1 MSQSFDYII
10 AGGGSAGCVLANR
23 LSKDPNI
30 KVLLIEAG
38 GTDWHPFVKM
48 PAGVLELMSGE
59 GAGKFYNY
67 GYWTEGQPHLNNRKL
82 FFPRG
87 KGVGGSSNIN
97 GMLYVRGH
105 SRDYDLWRQL
115 GNEGWSYEEVLP
127 YFKRS
132 EKNENGSSEFHGSDG
147 ELGVQNSIFDNNPLH
162 RCFLDAGIEAGYKY
176 REDLNEID
184 NEGFGPCQQTIWK
197 GKRASTALA
206 FINPI
211 KDRKNLTIFT
221 NSTTNKLLFKNNKC
235 IGLEYLKGRK
245 VNKVFAD
252 REVIVCGGTINSPQ
266 ILQLSGI
273 GKGDYLK
280 KWNLDVISD
289 LPGVGE
295 NLQDHVDILSHYE
308 CTQPVTEAKY
318 TAGGLASIKMAAVLI
333 QWLLTKK
340 GPGIDI
346 GLSGLSFLKTDD
358 SLDLPD
364 IQMHFIGSLLQDHGK
379 IRPESHAFSNHI
391 CMLRPESRG
400 YVALKSLDPTIQ
412 PIIQPNYFST
422 QKDRDTMIKGVK
434 MSREIINQSA
444 FDEYRGEEI
453 NPGKHIQSDQDIEDY
468 IRGYAETI
476 YHPVGTCKMGN
487 DENSVVDDKLR
498 VRGVEN
504 LRVVD
509 ASVMPTLIGGNTN
522 APTIMIAEK
531 AADCILGNDPLPP
544 QIVSSKEQIVSS
556 KEKTT
561 A

>member
-23 LSKDPNI
+23 LSKDPTI

-127 YFKRS
+127 YFKKS
-132 EKNENGSSEFHGSDG
+132 EKNENGSSEFHSSDG

-162 RCFLDAGIEAGYKY
+162 RCFLNAGIEAGYKY
-176 REDLNEID
+176 REDLNEVD

-197 GKRASTALA
+197 GKRASAALA

-221 NSTTNKLLFKNNKC
+221 GSTTNKLLFKGSKC
-235 IGLEYLKGRK
+235 IGVEYLKGRK
-245 VNKVFAD
+245 VNQVFAD
-252 REVIVCGGTINSPQ
+252 REIIVCGGAINSPQ

-273 GKGDYLK
+273 GKADYLK
-280 KWNLDVISD
+280 KWNLDIVSD

-318 TAGGLASIKMAAVLI
+318 TSGGLATIRMAAILI

-340 GPGIDI
+340 GPGNDI

-364 IQMHFIGSLLQDHGK
+364 IQMHFVGSLLKDHGK
-379 IRPESHAFSNHI
+379 TRPESHAFSNHV

-400 YVALKSLDPTIQ
+400 YIALKSLDPTIQ

-453 NPGKHIQSDQDIEDY
+453 NPGQHIQSDQDIEDY
-468 IRGYAETI
+468 IRGHAETI

-487 DENSVVDDKLR
+487 DEFSVVDDKLR
-498 VRGVEN
+498 VRGVQN

-544 QIVSSKEQIVSS
+544 QIVSSKE
-556 KEKTT
+556 KT
-561 A
+561 AA

>member
-1 MSQSFDYII
+1 MIERFDYII

-38 GTDWHPFVKM
+38 GTTWHPLVKM
-48 PAGVLELMSGE
+48 PAGVLELISGE

-67 GYWTEGQPHLNNRKL
+67 SYWTEGQPHLNNRKL

-105 SRDYDLWRQL
+105 SRDYDIWRQL

-127 YFKRS
+127 YFKKS
-132 EKNENGSSEFHGSDG
+132 ENNENGESEFHGIDG
-147 ELGVQNSIFDNNPLH
+147 ELSVQNPIFDNNPLH
-162 RCFLDAGIEAGYKY
+162 RCFLNAGIQAGYKY
-176 REDLNEID
+176 IEDINSFD
-184 NEGFGPCQQTIWK
+184 NEGFGPCPQTISK
-197 GKRASTALA
+197 GYRASTSFS

-211 KDRKNLTIFT
+211 KDRTNLTIIT
-221 NSTTNKLLFKNNKC
+221 KSITKKLLFESTKC
-235 IGLEYLKGRK
+235 IGLEYINGKNVHK
-245 VNKVFAD
+245 VYAE
-252 REVIVCGGTINSPQ
+252 REVLVCGGAINSPQ

-273 GKGDYLK
+273 GKGDYIK
-280 KWNLDVISD
+280 KWGLDVIAD

-295 NLQDHVDILSHYE
+295 NLQDHLDVLAHYE

-318 TAGGLASIKMAAVLI
+318 TAGGLAFVRMAGILA

-340 GPGIDI
+340 GAGNDI
-346 GLSGLSFLKTDD
+346 GLSGVSFLKTDD
-358 SLDLPD
+358 TLDLPD
-364 IQMHFIGSLLQDHGK
+364 IQMHFIGSLLKDHGK
-379 IRPESHAFSNHI
+379 TRPDSHAFSNHV

-400 YVALKSLDPTIQ
+400 YIALKSLDPNVQ
-412 PIIQPNYFST
+412 PIIQPNYFAT
-422 QKDRDTMIKGVK
+422 QKDRDTLIKGVK
-434 MSREIINQSA
+434 ISREIMNQPA
-444 FDEYRGEEI
+444 FDEFRGKEI
-453 NPGKHIQSDQDIEDY
+453 NPGDHIQTDQEIEEF
-468 IRGYAETI
+468 IRNHGETI

-487 DENSVVDDKLR
+487 DEFSVVDDKLR

-531 AADCILGNDPLPP
+531 ISDHILGNDFLSP
-544 QIVSSKEQIVSS
+544 QTVNYKN
-556 KEKTT
+556 KT
-561 A
+561 AA

>member
-1 MSQSFDYII
+1 MSESFDYII

-23 LSKDPNI
+23 LSKNPDV

-38 GTDWHPFVKM
+38 GSTWHPFVKM
-48 PAGVLELMSGE
+48 PAGVLELISGE

-67 GYWTEGQPHLNNRKL
+67 SYWTEGQPHLNNRKL

-87 KGVGGSSNIN
+87 KGIGGSSNIN

-105 SRDYDLWRQL
+105 SRDYDIWRQL

-127 YFKRS
+127 YFKKS
-132 EKNENGSSEFHGSDG
+132 ERNENGNSEFHGSDG
-147 ELGVQNSIFDNNPLH
+147 ELSVQNPIFENNPLH
-162 RCFLDAGIEAGYKY
+162 RCFLDAGIQAGYKY
-176 REDLNEID
+176 IEDINTFD
-184 NEGFGPCQQTIWK
+184 NEGFGPCPQTISN
-197 GKRASTALA
+197 GYRASTSFS

-211 KDRKNLTIFT
+211 KNRKNLSIITKSIT
-221 NSTTNKLLFKNNKC
+221 NRLLFKGNKC
-235 IGLEYLKGRK
+235 IGLEYLNGKNVHK
-245 VNKVFAD
+245 VYAE
-252 REVIVCGGTINSPQ
+252 REVIVCGGAINSPQ

-273 GKGDYLK
+273 GKGDYIK
-280 KWNLDVISD
+280 KWGLDVVAD

-295 NLQDHVDILSHYE
+295 NLQDHLDVLSHYE

-318 TAGGLASIKMAAVLI
+318 TAGGLAFFRMAGILA

-340 GPGIDI
+340 GAGNDI
-346 GLSGLSFLKTDD
+346 GLSGVSFLKTDD

-364 IQMHFIGSLLQDHGK
+364 IQMHFIGSLLKDHGK
-379 IRPESHAFSNHI
+379 TRPDSHAFSNHV

-400 YVALKSLDPTIQ
+400 YIALKSLDPNIQ

-422 QKDRDTMIKGVK
+422 QKDRDTLIKGVK
-434 MSREIINQSA
+434 ISREIMNQPA
-444 FDEYRGEEI
+444 FDEFRGKEI
-453 NPGKHIQSDQDIEDY
+453 NPGDHIQTDKEIEEF
-468 IRGYAETI
+468 IRNHGETI

-487 DENSVVDDKLR
+487 DEFSVVDDKLR
-498 VRGVEN
+498 VRGVES

-531 AADCILGNDPLPP
+531 ISDHILGNDFLPP
-544 QIVSSKEQIVSS
+544 QTVNYKN
-556 KEKTT
+556 KT
-561 A
+561 AA

>member
-1 MSQSFDYII
+1 MSERFDYII

-23 LSKDPNI
+23 LSKDPTT

-38 GTDWHPFVKM
+38 GTTWHPFVKM
-48 PAGVLELMSGE
+48 PAGVLELISGE

-67 GYWTEGQPHLNNRKL
+67 SYWTEGQPHLNNRKL

-105 SRDYDLWRQL
+105 SRDYDIWRQL

-127 YFKRS
+127 YFKKS
-132 EKNENGSSEFHGSDG
+132 ENNENGESEFHGCDG
-147 ELGVQNSIFDNNPLH
+147 ELSVQNPIFENNPLH
-162 RCFLDAGIEAGYKY
+162 RCFLDAGIQAGYKY
-176 REDLNEID
+176 IEDINSFD
-184 NEGFGPCQQTIWK
+184 NEGFGPCPQTISN
-197 GKRASTALA
+197 GNRASTSFS

-211 KDRKNLTIFT
+211 KDRKNLKIITKSIT
-221 NSTTNKLLFKNNKC
+221 NRLLFESTKC
-235 IGLEYLKGRK
+235 IGLEYINGKNIYK
-245 VNKVFAD
+245 VYAE
-252 REVIVCGGTINSPQ
+252 REVLVCGGAINSPQ

-273 GKGDYLK
+273 GKGDYIK
-280 KWNLDVISD
+280 KWGLDVVAD

-295 NLQDHVDILSHYE
+295 NLQDHLDVLSHYE

-318 TAGGLASIKMAAVLI
+318 TAGGLAFFRMAGILA

-340 GPGIDI
+340 GAGNDI
-346 GLSGLSFLKTDD
+346 GLSGVSFLKTDN

-364 IQMHFIGSLLQDHGK
+364 IQMHFIGSLLKDHGK
-379 IRPESHAFSNHI
+379 TRPDSHAFSNHV

-400 YVALKSLDPTIQ
+400 YIALKSLDPNVQ

-422 QKDRDTMIKGVK
+422 QKDRDTLIKGVK
-434 MSREIINQSA
+434 ISREIMNQPA
-444 FDEYRGEEI
+444 FDEFRGKEI
-453 NPGKHIQSDQDIEDY
+453 NPGDHIQTDQEIEEF
-468 IRGYAETI
+468 IKSHGETI

-487 DENSVVDDKLR
+487 DEFSVVDDKLR

-531 AADCILGNDPLPP
+531 ISDHILGNDFLPP
-544 QIVSSKEQIVSS
+544 QTVNYKN
-556 KEKTT
+556 KT
-561 A
+561 AA

>member
-1 MSQSFDYII
+1 MSERFDYII

-38 GTDWHPFVKM
+38 GTTWHPLVKM
-48 PAGVLELMSGE
+48 PAGVLELISGE

-67 GYWTEGQPHLNNRKL
+67 SYWTEGQPHLNNRKL

-105 SRDYDLWRQL
+105 SRDYDIWRQL

-127 YFKRS
+127 YFKKS
-132 EKNENGSSEFHGSDG
+132 ENNENGESEFHGSDG
-147 ELGVQNSIFDNNPLH
+147 ELSVQNPIFDNNPLH
-162 RCFLDAGIEAGYKY
+162 RCFLNAGIQAGYKY
-176 REDLNEID
+176 IEDINSFD
-184 NEGFGPCQQTIWK
+184 NEGFGPCPQTISK
-197 GKRASTALA
+197 GYRASTSFS

-211 KDRKNLTIFT
+211 KDRTNLTIIT
-221 NSTTNKLLFKNNKC
+221 KSITKKLLFESTKC
-235 IGLEYLKGRK
+235 IGLEYINGKNVHK
-245 VNKVFAD
+245 VYAD
-252 REVIVCGGTINSPQ
+252 REVLVCGGAINSPQ

-273 GKGDYLK
+273 GKGDYIK
-280 KWNLDVISD
+280 KWGLDVIAD

-295 NLQDHVDILSHYE
+295 NLQDHLDVLAHYE

-318 TAGGLASIKMAAVLI
+318 TAGGLAFVRMAGILA

-340 GPGIDI
+340 GAGNDI
-346 GLSGLSFLKTDD
+346 GLSGVSFLKTDD
-358 SLDLPD
+358 TLDLPD
-364 IQMHFIGSLLQDHGK
+364 IQMHFIGSLLKDHGK
-379 IRPESHAFSNHI
+379 TRPDSHAFSNHV

-400 YVALKSLDPTIQ
+400 YIALKSLDPNVQ
-412 PIIQPNYFST
+412 PIIQPNYFAT
-422 QKDRDTMIKGVK
+422 QKDRDTLIKGVK
-434 MSREIINQSA
+434 ISREIMNQPA
-444 FDEYRGEEI
+444 FDEFRGKEI
-453 NPGKHIQSDQDIEDY
+453 NPGDHIQTDQEIEEF
-468 IRGYAETI
+468 IRNHGETI

-487 DENSVVDDKLR
+487 DEFSVVDDKLR

-531 AADCILGNDPLPP
+531 ISDHILGNDFLSP
-544 QIVSSKEQIVSS
+544 QTVNYKN
-556 KEKTT
+556 KT
-561 A
+561 AA

>member
-1 MSQSFDYII
+1 MSERFDYII

-38 GTDWHPFVKM
+38 GTTWHPLVKM
-48 PAGVLELMSGE
+48 PAGVLELISGE

-67 GYWTEGQPHLNNRKL
+67 SYWTEGQPHLNNRKL

-105 SRDYDLWRQL
+105 SRDYDIWRQL

-127 YFKRS
+127 YFKKS
-132 EKNENGSSEFHGSDG
+132 ENNENGESEFHGSDG
-147 ELGVQNSIFDNNPLH
+147 ELSVQNPIFDNNPLH
-162 RCFLDAGIEAGYKY
+162 RCFLDAGIQAGYKY
-176 REDLNEID
+176 IEDINSFD
-184 NEGFGPCQQTIWK
+184 NEGFGPCPQTISN
-197 GKRASTALA
+197 GYRASTSFS

-211 KDRKNLTIFT
+211 KDRTNLTIIT
-221 NSTTNKLLFKNNKC
+221 KSITKKLLFESTKC
-235 IGLEYLKGRK
+235 VGLEYINGKNVHK
-245 VNKVFAD
+245 VYAE
-252 REVIVCGGTINSPQ
+252 REVLVCGGAINSPQ

-273 GKGDYLK
+273 GKGDYIK
-280 KWNLDVISD
+280 KWGLDVIAD

-295 NLQDHVDILSHYE
+295 NLQDHLDVLAHYE

-318 TAGGLASIKMAAVLI
+318 TAGGLAFVRMAGILA

-340 GPGIDI
+340 GAGNDI
-346 GLSGLSFLKTDD
+346 GLSGVSFLKTDD
-358 SLDLPD
+358 TLDLPD
-364 IQMHFIGSLLQDHGK
+364 IQMHFIGSLLKDHGK
-379 IRPESHAFSNHI
+379 TRPDSHAFSNHV

-400 YVALKSLDPTIQ
+400 YIALKSLDPNVQ
-412 PIIQPNYFST
+412 PIIQPNYFAT
-422 QKDRDTMIKGVK
+422 QKDRDTLIKGVK
-434 MSREIINQSA
+434 ISREIMNQPA
-444 FDEYRGEEI
+444 FDEFRGKEI
-453 NPGKHIQSDQDIEDY
+453 NPGDHIQTDQEIEEF
-468 IRGYAETI
+468 IRNNGETI

-487 DENSVVDDKLR
+487 DEFSVVDDKLR

-531 AADCILGNDPLPP
+531 ISDHILGNDFLSP
-544 QIVSSKEQIVSS
+544 QTVNYKN
-556 KEKTT
+556 TT
-561 A
+561 AA

>member
-1 MSQSFDYII
+1 MSERFDYII

-38 GTDWHPFVKM
+38 GTTWHPLVKM
-48 PAGVLELMSGE
+48 PAGVLELISGE

-67 GYWTEGQPHLNNRKL
+67 SYWTEGQPHLNNRKL

-105 SRDYDLWRQL
+105 SRDYDIWRQL

-127 YFKRS
+127 YFKKS
-132 EKNENGSSEFHGSDG
+132 ENNENGESEFHGSDG
-147 ELGVQNSIFDNNPLH
+147 ELSVQNPIFDNNPLH
-162 RCFLDAGIEAGYKY
+162 RCFLDAGIQAGYKY
-176 REDLNEID
+176 TEDINSFD
-184 NEGFGPCQQTIWK
+184 NEGFGPCPQTISK
-197 GKRASTALA
+197 GYRASTSFS

-211 KDRKNLTIFT
+211 KDRTNLTIIT
-221 NSTTNKLLFKNNKC
+221 KSITKKLLFESTKC
-235 IGLEYLKGRK
+235 VGLEYINGKNVHK
-245 VNKVFAD
+245 VYAE
-252 REVIVCGGTINSPQ
+252 REVLVCGGAINSPQ

-273 GKGDYLK
+273 GKGDYIK
-280 KWNLDVISD
+280 KWGLDVIAD

-295 NLQDHVDILSHYE
+295 NLQDHLDVLAHYE

-318 TAGGLASIKMAAVLI
+318 TAGGLAFVRMAGILA

-340 GPGIDI
+340 GAGNDI
-346 GLSGLSFLKTDD
+346 GLSGVSFLKTDD
-358 SLDLPD
+358 TLDLPD
-364 IQMHFIGSLLQDHGK
+364 IQMHFIGSLLKDHGK
-379 IRPESHAFSNHI
+379 TRPDSHAFSNHV

-400 YVALKSLDPTIQ
+400 YIALKSLDPNVQ
-412 PIIQPNYFST
+412 PIIQPNYFAT
-422 QKDRDTMIKGVK
+422 QKDRDTLIKGVK
-434 MSREIINQSA
+434 ISREIMNQPA
-444 FDEYRGEEI
+444 FDEFRGKEI
-453 NPGKHIQSDQDIEDY
+453 NPGDHIQTDQEIEEF
-468 IRGYAETI
+468 IRNHGETI

-487 DENSVVDDKLR
+487 DEFSVVDDKLR

-531 AADCILGNDPLPP
+531 ISDHILGNDFLSP
-544 QIVSSKEQIVSS
+544 QTVNYKN
-556 KEKTT
+556 TT
-561 A
+561 AA

>member
-1 MSQSFDYII
+1 MSERFDYII

-38 GTDWHPFVKM
+38 GTTWHPLVKM
-48 PAGVLELMSGE
+48 PAGVLELISGE

-67 GYWTEGQPHLNNRKL
+67 SYWTEGQPHLNNRKL

-105 SRDYDLWRQL
+105 SRDYDIWRQL

-127 YFKRS
+127 YFKKS
-132 EKNENGSSEFHGSDG
+132 ENNENGESEFHGSDG
-147 ELGVQNSIFDNNPLH
+147 ELSVQNPIFDNNPLH
-162 RCFLDAGIEAGYKY
+162 RCFLDAGIQAGYKY
-176 REDLNEID
+176 IEDINSFD
-184 NEGFGPCQQTIWK
+184 NEGFGPCPQTISN
-197 GKRASTALA
+197 GYRASTSFS

-211 KDRKNLTIFT
+211 KDRTNLTIIT
-221 NSTTNKLLFKNNKC
+221 KSITKKLLFESTKC
-235 IGLEYLKGRK
+235 VGLEYINGKNVHK
-245 VNKVFAD
+245 VYAE
-252 REVIVCGGTINSPQ
+252 REVLVCGGAINSPQ

-273 GKGDYLK
+273 GKGDYIK
-280 KWNLDVISD
+280 KWGLDVIAD

-295 NLQDHVDILSHYE
+295 NLQDHLDVLAHYE

-318 TAGGLASIKMAAVLI
+318 TAGGLAFVRMAGILA

-340 GPGIDI
+340 GAGNDI
-346 GLSGLSFLKTDD
+346 GLSGVSFLKTDD
-358 SLDLPD
+358 TLDLPD
-364 IQMHFIGSLLQDHGK
+364 IQMHFIGSLLKDHGK
-379 IRPESHAFSNHI
+379 TRPDSHAFSNHV

-400 YVALKSLDPTIQ
+400 YIALKSLDPNVQ
-412 PIIQPNYFST
+412 PIIQPNYFAT
-422 QKDRDTMIKGVK
+422 QKDRDTLIKGVK
-434 MSREIINQSA
+434 ISREIMNQPA
-444 FDEYRGEEI
+444 FDEFRGKEI
-453 NPGKHIQSDQDIEDY
+453 NPGDHIQTDLEIEEF
-468 IRGYAETI
+468 IRNNGETI

-487 DENSVVDDKLR
+487 DEFSVVDDKLR

-531 AADCILGNDPLPP
+531 ISDHILGNDFLSP
-544 QIVSSKEQIVSS
+544 QTVNYKN
-556 KEKTT
+556 TT
-561 A
+561 AA

>member
-1 MSQSFDYII
+1 MSERFDYII

-38 GTDWHPFVKM
+38 GTTWHPLVKM
-48 PAGVLELMSGE
+48 PAGVLELISGE

-67 GYWTEGQPHLNNRKL
+67 SYWTEGQPHLNNRKL

-87 KGVGGSSNIN
+87 KGIGGSSNIN

-105 SRDYDLWRQL
+105 SRDYDIWRQL

-127 YFKRS
+127 YFKKS
-132 EKNENGSSEFHGSDG
+132 ENNENGESEFHGNSG
-147 ELGVQNSIFDNNPLH
+147 ELSVQNPIFENNPLH
-162 RCFLDAGIEAGYKY
+162 RCFLDAGIQAGYKY
-176 REDLNEID
+176 IEDINSFD
-184 NEGFGPCQQTIWK
+184 NEGFGPCPQTISK
-197 GKRASTALA
+197 GYRASTSFS

-211 KDRKNLTIFT
+211 KDRTNLTIIT
-221 NSTTNKLLFKNNKC
+221 KSITKKLLFESTKC
-235 IGLEYLKGRK
+235 IGLEYINGKNVHK
-245 VNKVFAD
+245 VYAD
-252 REVIVCGGTINSPQ
+252 REVLVCGGAINSPQ

-273 GKGDYLK
+273 GKGDYIK
-280 KWNLDVISD
+280 KWGLDVIAD

-295 NLQDHVDILSHYE
+295 NLQDHLDVLAHYE

-318 TAGGLASIKMAAVLI
+318 TAGGLAFVRMAGILA

-340 GPGIDI
+340 GAGNDI
-346 GLSGLSFLKTDD
+346 GLSGVSFLKTDD
-358 SLDLPD
+358 TLDLPD
-364 IQMHFIGSLLQDHGK
+364 IQMHFIGSLLKDHGK
-379 IRPESHAFSNHI
+379 TRPDSHAFSNHV

-400 YVALKSLDPTIQ
+400 YIALKSLDPNVQ
-412 PIIQPNYFST
+412 PIIQPNYFAT
-422 QKDRDTMIKGVK
+422 QKDRDTLIKGVK
-434 MSREIINQSA
+434 ISREIMNQPA
-444 FDEYRGEEI
+444 FDEFRGKEI
-453 NPGKHIQSDQDIEDY
+453 NPGDHIQTDQEIEEF
-468 IRGYAETI
+468 IRNHGETI

-487 DENSVVDDKLR
+487 DEFSVVDDKLR

-531 AADCILGNDPLPP
+531 ISDHILGNDFLSP
-544 QIVSSKEQIVSS
+544 QTVNYKN
-556 KEKTT
+556 KT
-561 A
+561 AA

>member
-1 MSQSFDYII
+1 MSERFDYII

-23 LSKDPNI
+23 LSKDPTT

-38 GTDWHPFVKM
+38 GTTWHPFVKM
-48 PAGVLELMSGE
+48 PAGVLELISGE

-67 GYWTEGQPHLNNRKL
+67 SYWTEGQPHLNNRKL

-105 SRDYDLWRQL
+105 SRDYDIWRQL

-127 YFKRS
+127 YFKKS
-132 EKNENGSSEFHGSDG
+132 ENNENGESEFHGCDG
-147 ELGVQNSIFDNNPLH
+147 ELSVQNPIFENNPLH
-162 RCFLDAGIEAGYKY
+162 RCFLDAGIQAGYKY
-176 REDLNEID
+176 IEDINSFD
-184 NEGFGPCQQTIWK
+184 NEGFGPCPQTISN
-197 GKRASTALA
+197 GYRASTSFS

-211 KDRKNLTIFT
+211 KDRKNLKIITKSIT
-221 NSTTNKLLFKNNKC
+221 NRLLFESTKC
-235 IGLEYLKGRK
+235 IGLEYINGKNIYK
-245 VNKVFAD
+245 VYAE
-252 REVIVCGGTINSPQ
+252 REVLVCGGAINSPQ

-273 GKGDYLK
+273 GKGDYIK
-280 KWNLDVISD
+280 KWGLDVVAD

-295 NLQDHVDILSHYE
+295 NLQDHLDVLAHYE

-318 TAGGLASIKMAAVLI
+318 TAGGLAFFRMAGILA

-340 GPGIDI
+340 GAGNDI
-346 GLSGLSFLKTDD
+346 GLSGVSFLKTDN

-364 IQMHFIGSLLQDHGK
+364 IQMHFIGSLLKDHGK
-379 IRPESHAFSNHI
+379 TRPDSHAFSNHV

-400 YVALKSLDPTIQ
+400 YIALKSLDPNVQ

-422 QKDRDTMIKGVK
+422 QKDRDTLIKGVK
-434 MSREIINQSA
+434 ISREIMNQPA
-444 FDEYRGEEI
+444 FDEFRGKEI
-453 NPGKHIQSDQDIEDY
+453 NPGDHIQTDQEIEEF
-468 IRGYAETI
+468 IKSHGETI

-487 DENSVVDDKLR
+487 DEFSVVDDKLR

-531 AADCILGNDPLPP
+531 ISDHILGNDFLPP
-544 QIVSSKEQIVSS
+544 QTVNYKN
-556 KEKTT
+556 KT
-561 A
+561 AA

>member
-1 MSQSFDYII
+1 MSERFDYII

-38 GTDWHPFVKM
+38 GTTWHPFVKM
-48 PAGVLELMSGE
+48 PAGVLELISGE

-67 GYWTEGQPHLNNRKL
+67 SYWTEGQPHLNNRKL

-105 SRDYDLWRQL
+105 SRDYDIWRQL

-127 YFKRS
+127 YFKKS
-132 EKNENGSSEFHGSDG
+132 ENNENGESEFHGSDG
-147 ELGVQNSIFDNNPLH
+147 ELSVQNPLFENNPLH
-162 RCFLDAGIEAGYKY
+162 RCFLDAGIQAGYKY
-176 REDLNEID
+176 IEDINGFD
-184 NEGFGPCQQTIWK
+184 NEGFGPCPQTISK
-197 GKRASTALA
+197 GYRASTSFS

-211 KDRKNLTIFT
+211 KDRKNLTIIT
-221 NSTTNKLLFKNNKC
+221 KSITNKLLFEGKKC
-235 IGLEYLKGRK
+235 IGLEYINGKNVYK
-245 VNKVFAD
+245 VYAE
-252 REVIVCGGTINSPQ
+252 REVLVCGGAINSPQ

-273 GKGDYLK
+273 GKGDYIK
-280 KWNLDVISD
+280 KWGLNVIAD

-295 NLQDHVDILSHYE
+295 NLQDHLDVLSHYE

-318 TAGGLASIKMAAVLI
+318 TAGGLAFIRMAGILA

-340 GPGIDI
+340 GAGNDI
-346 GLSGLSFLKTDD
+346 GLSGVSFLKTDD
-358 SLDLPD
+358 TLDLPD
-364 IQMHFIGSLLQDHGK
+364 IQMHFIGSLLKDHGK
-379 IRPESHAFSNHI
+379 TRPDSHAFSNHV

-400 YVALKSLDPTIQ
+400 YIALKSLDPNIQ

-422 QKDRDTMIKGVK
+422 QKDRDTLIKGVK
-434 MSREIINQSA
+434 ISREIMNQPA
-444 FDEYRGEEI
+444 FDEFRGKEI
-453 NPGKHIQSDQDIEDY
+453 NPGIHIQTDQEIEEF
-468 IRGYAETI
+468 IRNHGETI
-476 YHPVGTCKMGN
+476 YHPVGTCKMGT
-487 DENSVVDDKLR
+487 DEFSVVDDKLR

-531 AADCILGNDPLPP
+531 ISDHILGNDFLPP
-544 QIVSSKEQIVSS
+544 QTVSYKN
-556 KEKTT
+556 KT
-561 A
+561 AA

>member
-1 MSQSFDYII
+1 MSERFDYII

-38 GTDWHPFVKM
+38 GTTWHPLVKM
-48 PAGVLELMSGE
+48 PAGVLELISGE

-67 GYWTEGQPHLNNRKL
+67 SYWTEGQPHLNNRKL

-105 SRDYDLWRQL
+105 SRDYDIWRQL

-127 YFKRS
+127 YFKKS
-132 EKNENGSSEFHGSDG
+132 ENNENGESEFHGSDG
-147 ELGVQNSIFDNNPLH
+147 ELSVQNPIFDNNPLH
-162 RCFLDAGIEAGYKY
+162 RCFLNAGIQAGYKY
-176 REDLNEID
+176 IEDINSFD
-184 NEGFGPCQQTIWK
+184 NEGFGPCPQTISK
-197 GKRASTALA
+197 GYRASTSFS

-211 KDRKNLTIFT
+211 KDRTNLTIIT
-221 NSTTNKLLFKNNKC
+221 KSITKKLLFESTKC
-235 IGLEYLKGRK
+235 IGLEYINGKNVHK
-245 VNKVFAD
+245 VYAE
-252 REVIVCGGTINSPQ
+252 REVLVCGGAINSPQ

-273 GKGDYLK
+273 GKGDYIK
-280 KWNLDVISD
+280 KWGLDVIAD

-295 NLQDHVDILSHYE
+295 NLQDHLDVLAHYE

-318 TAGGLASIKMAAVLI
+318 TAGGLAFVRMAGILA

-340 GPGIDI
+340 GAGNDI
-346 GLSGLSFLKTDD
+346 GLSGVSFLKTDD
-358 SLDLPD
+358 TLDLPD
-364 IQMHFIGSLLQDHGK
+364 IQMHFIGSLLKDHGK
-379 IRPESHAFSNHI
+379 TRPDSHAFSNHV

-400 YVALKSLDPTIQ
+400 YIALKSLDPNVQ
-412 PIIQPNYFST
+412 PIIQPNYFAT
-422 QKDRDTMIKGVK
+422 QKDRDTLIKGVK
-434 MSREIINQSA
+434 ISREIMNQPA
-444 FDEYRGEEI
+444 FDEFRGKEI
-453 NPGKHIQSDQDIEDY
+453 NPGDHIQTDQEIEEF
-468 IRGYAETI
+468 IRNNGETI

-487 DENSVVDDKLR
+487 DEFSVVDDKLR

-531 AADCILGNDPLPP
+531 ISDHILGNDFLSP
-544 QIVSSKEQIVSS
+544 QTVNYKN
-556 KEKTT
+556 KT
-561 A
+561 AA

>member
-1 MSQSFDYII
+1 MSERFDYII

-38 GTDWHPFVKM
+38 GTTWHPFVKM
-48 PAGVLELMSGE
+48 PAGVLELISGE

-67 GYWTEGQPHLNNRKL
+67 SYWTEGQPHLNNRKL

-105 SRDYDLWRQL
+105 SRDYDIWRQL

-127 YFKRS
+127 YFKKS
-132 EKNENGSSEFHGSDG
+132 ENNENGESEFHGSDG
-147 ELGVQNSIFDNNPLH
+147 ELSVQNPIFDNNPLH
-162 RCFLDAGIEAGYKY
+162 RCFLDAGIQAGYKY
-176 REDLNEID
+176 IEDINSFD
-184 NEGFGPCQQTIWK
+184 NEGFGPCPQTISN
-197 GKRASTALA
+197 GYRASTSFS

-211 KDRKNLTIFT
+211 KDRANLTIVT
-221 NSTTNKLLFKNNKC
+221 KSITKKLLFESTKC
-235 IGLEYLKGRK
+235 IGLEYINGKNVHK
-245 VNKVFAD
+245 VYAE
-252 REVIVCGGTINSPQ
+252 REVLVCGGAINSPQ

-273 GKGDYLK
+273 GKGDYIK
-280 KWNLDVISD
+280 KWGLDVIAD

-295 NLQDHVDILSHYE
+295 NLQDHLDVLAHYE

-318 TAGGLASIKMAAVLI
+318 TAGGLAFVRMAGILA

-340 GPGIDI
+340 GAGNDI
-346 GLSGLSFLKTDD
+346 GLSGVSFLKTDD
-358 SLDLPD
+358 TLDLPD
-364 IQMHFIGSLLQDHGK
+364 IQMHFIGSLLKDHGK
-379 IRPESHAFSNHI
+379 TRPDSHAFSNHV

-400 YVALKSLDPTIQ
+400 YIALKSLDPNVQ
-412 PIIQPNYFST
+412 PIIQPNYFAT
-422 QKDRDTMIKGVK
+422 QKDRDTLIKGVK
-434 MSREIINQSA
+434 ISRDIMNQPA
-444 FDEYRGEEI
+444 FDEFRGKEI
-453 NPGKHIQSDQDIEDY
+453 NPGDHIQTDQEIEEF
-468 IRGYAETI
+468 IRNHGETI

-487 DENSVVDDKLR
+487 DEFSVVDDKLR

-531 AADCILGNDPLPP
+531 ISDHILGNDFLPP
-544 QIVSSKEQIVSS
+544 QAVNYKN
-556 KEKTT
+556 TT
-561 A
+561 AA

>member
-1 MSQSFDYII
+1 MSERFDYII

-38 GTDWHPFVKM
+38 GTTWHPFVKM
-48 PAGVLELMSGE
+48 PAGVLELISGE

-67 GYWTEGQPHLNNRKL
+67 SYWTEGQPHLNNRKL

-105 SRDYDLWRQL
+105 SRDYDIWRQL

-127 YFKRS
+127 YFKKS
-132 EKNENGSSEFHGSDG
+132 ENNENGESEFHGSNG
-147 ELGVQNSIFDNNPLH
+147 ELSVQNPLFENNPLH
-162 RCFLDAGIEAGYKY
+162 RCFLDAGIQAGYKY
-176 REDLNEID
+176 IEDINGFD
-184 NEGFGPCQQTIWK
+184 NEGFGPCPQTISK
-197 GKRASTALA
+197 GYRASTSFS

-211 KDRKNLTIFT
+211 KDRKNLTIIT
-221 NSTTNKLLFKNNKC
+221 KSITNKLLFEGTKC
-235 IGLEYLKGRK
+235 TGLEYINGKNIHK
-245 VNKVFAD
+245 VYAE
-252 REVIVCGGTINSPQ
+252 REVLVCGGAINSPQ

-273 GKGDYLK
+273 GKGDYIK
-280 KWNLDVISD
+280 KWGLDVVAD

-295 NLQDHVDILSHYE
+295 NLQDHLDVLSHYE

-318 TAGGLASIKMAAVLI
+318 TAGGLAFIRMAGILA

-340 GPGIDI
+340 GAGNDI
-346 GLSGLSFLKTDD
+346 GLSGVSFLKTDD
-358 SLDLPD
+358 TLDLPD
-364 IQMHFIGSLLQDHGK
+364 IQMHFIGSLLKDHGK
-379 IRPESHAFSNHI
+379 TRPDSHAFSNHV

-400 YVALKSLDPTIQ
+400 YIALKSLDPNVQ

-422 QKDRDTMIKGVK
+422 QKDRDTLIKGVK
-434 MSREIINQSA
+434 ISREIMNQPA
-444 FDEYRGEEI
+444 FDEFRGKEI
-453 NPGKHIQSDQDIEDY
+453 NPGTHIQTDQEIEEF
-468 IRGYAETI
+468 IRSHGETI
-476 YHPVGTCKMGN
+476 YHPVGTCKMGT
-487 DENSVVDDKLR
+487 DEFSVVDDKLR

-531 AADCILGNDPLPP
+531 ISDHILGKDFLPS
-544 QIVSSKEQIVSS
+544 QTVNYKNQ
-556 KEKTT
+556 T
-561 A
+561 AA

>member
-1 MSQSFDYII
+1 MSEKYDYVI

-38 GTDWHPFVKM
+38 GTTWHPFVKM
-48 PAGVLELMSGE
+48 PAGVLELISGE

-67 GYWTEGQPHLNNRKL
+67 SYWTEGQPHLNNRKL

-87 KGVGGSSNIN
+87 KGIGGSSNIN

-105 SRDYDLWRQL
+105 SRDYDIWRQL

-127 YFKRS
+127 YFKKS
-132 EKNENGSSEFHGSDG
+132 ENNENGESEFHGSGG
-147 ELGVQNSIFDNNPLH
+147 ELSVQNPIFDNNPLH
-162 RCFLDAGIEAGYKY
+162 RCFLDAGIQAGHKY
-176 REDLNEID
+176 IEDINNFD
-184 NEGFGPCQQTIWK
+184 NEGFGPCPQTISN
-197 GKRASTALA
+197 GYRASTSFS

-211 KDRKNLTIFT
+211 KDRKNLTIIT
-221 NSTTNKLLFKNNKC
+221 KSITKRLLFEKSKC
-235 IGLEYLKGRK
+235 IGLEYINGKN
-245 VNKVFAD
+245 VHQVYAE
-252 REVIVCGGTINSPQ
+252 REVLVCGGAINSPQ

-273 GKGDYLK
+273 GKGDYIK
-280 KWNLDVISD
+280 KWGLGVVAD

-295 NLQDHVDILSHYE
+295 NLQDHLDVLSHYE

-318 TAGGLASIKMAAVLI
+318 TAGGLAFFRMAGILA

-340 GPGIDI
+340 GAGNDI
-346 GLSGLSFLKTDD
+346 GLSGVSFLKTDD
-358 SLDLPD
+358 TLDLPD
-364 IQMHFIGSLLQDHGK
+364 IQMHFIGSLLKDHGK
-379 IRPESHAFSNHI
+379 TRPDSHAFSNHV

-400 YVALKSLDPTIQ
+400 YIALKSLDPQIQ

-422 QKDRDTMIKGVK
+422 QKDRDTLIKGVK
-434 MSREIINQSA
+434 MSREIMNQPA
-444 FDEYRGEEI
+444 FDDFRGKEI
-453 NPGKHIQSDQDIEDY
+453 NPGDHIQTDQEIEEF
-468 IRGYAETI
+468 IRNHGETI
-476 YHPVGTCKMGN
+476 YHPVGTCKMGS
-487 DENSVVDDKLR
+487 DEFSVVDDKLR

-531 AADCILGNDPLPP
+531 ISDHILGNDFLPP
-544 QIVSSKEQIVSS
+544 QTVNYKN
-556 KEKTT
+556 T
-561 A
+561 AVA

>member
-1 MSQSFDYII
+1 MIERFDYII

-38 GTDWHPFVKM
+38 GTTWHPLVKM
-48 PAGVLELMSGE
+48 PAGVLELISGE

-67 GYWTEGQPHLNNRKL
+67 SYWTEGQPHLNNRKL

-105 SRDYDLWRQL
+105 SRDYDIWRQL

-127 YFKRS
+127 YFKKS
-132 EKNENGSSEFHGSDG
+132 ENNENGESEFHGSDG
-147 ELGVQNSIFDNNPLH
+147 ELSVQNPIFDNNPLH
-162 RCFLDAGIEAGYKY
+162 RCFLDAGIQAGYKY
-176 REDLNEID
+176 TEDINSFD
-184 NEGFGPCQQTIWK
+184 NEGFGPCPQTISK
-197 GKRASTALA
+197 GYRASTSFS

-211 KDRKNLTIFT
+211 KDRTNLTIIT
-221 NSTTNKLLFKNNKC
+221 KSITKKLLFESTKC
-235 IGLEYLKGRK
+235 VGLEYINGKNVHK
-245 VNKVFAD
+245 VYAE
-252 REVIVCGGTINSPQ
+252 REVLVCGGAINSPQ

-273 GKGDYLK
+273 GKGDYIK
-280 KWNLDVISD
+280 KWGLDVIAD

-295 NLQDHVDILSHYE
+295 NLQDHLDVLAHYE

-318 TAGGLASIKMAAVLI
+318 TAGGLAFVRMAGILA

-340 GPGIDI
+340 GAGNDI
-346 GLSGLSFLKTDD
+346 GLSGVSFLKTDD
-358 SLDLPD
+358 TLDLPD
-364 IQMHFIGSLLQDHGK
+364 IQMHFIGSLLKDHGK
-379 IRPESHAFSNHI
+379 TRPDSHAFSNHV

-400 YVALKSLDPTIQ
+400 YIALKSLDPNVQ
-412 PIIQPNYFST
+412 PIIQPNYFAT
-422 QKDRDTMIKGVK
+422 QKDRDTLIKGVK
-434 MSREIINQSA
+434 ISREIMNQPA
-444 FDEYRGEEI
+444 FDEFRGKEI
-453 NPGKHIQSDQDIEDY
+453 NPGDHIQTDQEIEEF
-468 IRGYAETI
+468 IRNHGETI

-487 DENSVVDDKLR
+487 DEFSVVDDKLR

-531 AADCILGNDPLPP
+531 ISDHILGNDFLSP
-544 QIVSSKEQIVSS
+544 QTVNYKN
-556 KEKTT
+556 TT
-561 A
+561 AA